1 MTNEEEDGLLFKIE
15 DISADASLAEC
26 PQKEPAGSRTPICD
40 YIAENY
46 SKYCIN
52 KLFRAQMDTTVVDY
66 LITFRMEKAK
76 ELLTFTKES
85 VKVIAFRVGYS
96 DPNYFNWTFR
106 KKTGKSPLQFRAEAR
121 GKN

>member
-1 MTNEEEDGLLFKIE
+1 MSPKGTCRQRQKARIRAGRKA
-15 DISADASLAEC
+15 ADC
-26 PQKEPAGSRTPICD
+26 G
-40 YIAENY
+40 Y

-52 KLFRAQMDTTVVDY
+52 KLFRAQMDTTVDDY
-66 LITFRMEKAK
+66 LINFRMEKAK

-85 VKVIAFRVGYS
+85 VKVIAFRAGYS